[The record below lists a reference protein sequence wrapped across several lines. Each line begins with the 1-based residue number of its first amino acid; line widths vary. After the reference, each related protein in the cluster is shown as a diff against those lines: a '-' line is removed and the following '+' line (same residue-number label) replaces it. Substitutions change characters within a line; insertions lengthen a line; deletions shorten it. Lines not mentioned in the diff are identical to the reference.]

1 MPVNTDLFNEYLYS
15 LIPEH
20 KYPEMYSGVIEYLSR
35 GGKRFRPVLLFLS
48 YASIKGYYHDILK
61 YGAIIELF
69 HNFTLIHDDIED
81 GSELRRGKPTL
92 HKQYGVPLALNT
104 GDALY
109 TLVLRMVNE
118 IEDYHIREQYL
129 LTFQEV
135 VEGQSLDIFW
145 RERQIFPSEKDYM
158 RMISKKTGALIG
170 LSMYLGAYLAG
181 IRDEKYKQ
189 LGVDLGIAFQIQDDL
204 LNLISPPEYG
214 KKWADDITE
223 GKRTIMVIKAL
234 ENLPESSAAK
244 LRKILN
250 SKTDDEI
257 MKREAIDLIEQG
269 GGMSYARDLL
279 RNLFDSIDSRMEQ
292 LFPANDSIY
301 RKELFD
307 LIEKMKVREK

>member
-20 KYPEMYSGVIEYLSR
+20 KYPEMYAGVIEYLSR

-145 RERQIFPSEKDYM
+145 REKQIFPSEKDYM

-181 IRDEKYKQ
+181 IRDERYKQ
-189 LGVDLGIAFQIQDDL
+189 LGVDLGIAFQIQDDV

-234 ENLPESSAAK
+234 ENLPESSATK